1 MSLFAA
7 NNGYLDD
14 LDIAQV
20 LPFEKGLREV
30 LKTSHGALIGRIE
43 ETKDLSKDDE
53 AALHAAIKDFKKTGA
68 Y

>member
-1 MSLFAA
+1 
-7 NNGYLDD
+7 
-14 LDIAQV
+14 DIKSV
-20 LPFEKGLREV
+20 LPFERGLREA
-30 LKTSHGALIGRIE
+30 LKTSHGALIARIE